1 MGASWHGRISAIRHP
16 VTESPDA
23 SECCRLF
30 SCLSSLSSCN
40 RQHHQQH
47 QHQHPHQHPGSQH
60 VCIGDVARIVRRAQ
74 RRQRQ
79 RAQLA
84 LSTPTVKI
92 EVTQTQPDPKH
103 VQIETP
109 DRTPAGTPPPGESR
123 LRQRFRSVR
132 DELGKSMEDISVRI
146 RNKGDGNYKVCFRRG
161 RR

>member
-1 MGASWHGRISAIRHP
+1 MSVSGTSRASSAAP
-16 VTESPDA
+16 SDA
-23 SECCRLF
+23 SG
-30 SCLSSLSSCN
+30 SAHSSRS
-40 RQHHQQH
+40 
-47 QHQHPHQHPGSQH
+47 
-60 VCIGDVARIVRRAQ
+60 
-74 RRQRQ
+74 
-79 RAQLA
+79 
-84 LSTPTVKI
+84 STPTVKI